1 MCDFAYKLCK
11 PMTTM
16 FDAALKTCTKKRRQD
31 IKINDIAAGIDLK
44 GLELHKMGYTN
55 LHALDS

>member
-1 MCDFAYKLCK
+1 
-11 PMTTM
+11 MTTM

-31 IKINDIAAGIDLK
+31 IKINDVAAGIYLK